1 MPWKNCLYF
10 FQLFFRRVGRR
21 KILMISFLVAAV
33 GAIGALLL
41 TDKAEDD
48 QGTSSLKSH
57 DKDAS
62 IEYRLGVSS
71 SLEIL
76 SYSHNSHSF
85 LL

>member
-1 MPWKNCLYF
+1 
-10 FQLFFRRVGRR
+10 
-21 KILMISFLVAAV
+21 MISFLVAAV

-48 QGTSSLKSH
+48 QGTSSTKSH

>member
-1 MPWKNCLYF
+1 MPWKNSLYF

-48 QGTSSLKSH
+48 QGTSST
-57 DKDAS
+57 
-62 IEYRLGVSS
+62 
-71 SLEIL
+71 
-76 SYSHNSHSF
+76 
-85 LL
+85 

>member
-1 MPWKNCLYF
+1 
-10 FQLFFRRVGRR
+10 
-21 KILMISFLVAAV
+21 MISFLVAAV

-48 QGTSSLKSH
+48 QGTSSTKSH

-62 IEYRLGVSS
+62 IEYRLRVSS

>member
-48 QGTSSLKSH
+48 QGTSSTKSH

-62 IEYRLGVSS
+62 IEYRLRVSS

>member
-1 MPWKNCLYF
+1 M
-10 FQLFFRRVGRR
+10 V
-21 KILMISFLVAAV
+21 SFLGAAV

-48 QGTSSLKSH
+48 QGIIRHQLKSH
-57 DKDAS
+57 EKDAN

-85 LL
+85 LSNVRGK